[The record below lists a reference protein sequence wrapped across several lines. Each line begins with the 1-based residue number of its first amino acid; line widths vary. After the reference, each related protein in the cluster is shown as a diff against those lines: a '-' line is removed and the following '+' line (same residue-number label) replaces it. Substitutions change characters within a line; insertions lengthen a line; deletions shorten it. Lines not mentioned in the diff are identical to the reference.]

1 LKKNEEDFVL
11 NCRLDKWLWA
21 ARFYKT
27 RKIASESI
35 KNGYISVVGKV
46 SIKPSS
52 TVIPDNI
59 IFIKNDYLKQK
70 IIVKKVSSKRESYE
84 KARTLYS
91 ILEEEKSEVKEYFD
105 QRLSKKRPTKQERRD
120 LISMKNSSNYILK
133 S

>member
-1 LKKNEEDFVL
+1 MKKNEEDFVL

-91 ILEEEKSEVKEYFD
+91 VLEEEKSEVKEYFD

-120 LISMKNSSNYILK
+120 LISMKNSSNYILN

>member
-1 LKKNEEDFVL
+1 MKKNEEDFVL

-91 ILEEEKSEVKEYFD
+91 VLEEEKSEVKEYFD

>member
-1 LKKNEEDFVL
+1 MKKNEEDFVL

-70 IIVKKVSSKRESYE
+70 IIVKKLSSKRESYE

-91 ILEEEKSEVKEYFD
+91 VLEEEKSEVKEYFD

>member
-1 LKKNEEDFVL
+1 MKKNEEDFIL
-11 NCRLDKWLWA
+11 NCRLDTWLWA

-27 RKIASESI
+27 RRIASESI
-35 KNGYISVVGKV
+35 KNGYISIVGKV

-70 IIVKKVSSKRESYE
+70 IIIKKVSSKRESYE

-91 ILEEEKSEVKEYFD
+91 ILEEDKSEVKEYFD
-105 QRLSKKRPTKQERRD
+105 QRLRKKRPNKQERRD
-120 LISMKNSSNYILK
+120 LISMKNSSNYILN

>member
-1 LKKNEEDFVL
+1 MKKNEEDFTL
-11 NCRLDKWLWA
+11 NCRLDRWLWA

-27 RKIASESI
+27 RRIASESI
-35 KNGYISVVGKV
+35 KKGYISIVGKV

-70 IIVKKVSSKRESYE
+70 IIVKKLSSKRESYE

-105 QRLSKKRPTKQERRD
+105 HRLRKKRPTKQERRD
-120 LISMKNSSNYILK
+120 LISMKNSSNYILN

>member
-1 LKKNEEDFVL
+1 MEDFSL

-27 RKIASESI
+27 RRIASESI
-35 KNGYISVVGKV
+35 KKGCISIDGKV

-59 IFIKNDYLKQK
+59 IFIQNDYFKQK
-70 IIVKKVSSKRESYE
+70 IIVKKVSSKRETYE
-84 KARTLYS
+84 KAKTLYS
-91 ILEEEKSEVKEYFD
+91 ILEKEKSEVKEYFD
-105 QRLSKKRPTKQERRD
+105 KRLQTKRPTKQERRD
-120 LISMKNSSNYILK
+120 LISMKNSSNYILN

>member
-1 LKKNEEDFVL
+1 M
-11 NCRLDKWLWA
+11 
-21 ARFYKT
+21 
-27 RKIASESI
+27 
-35 KNGYISVVGKV
+35 GKV

-52 TVIPDNI
+52 IVIPDNI

-70 IIVKKVSSKRESYE
+70 IIVKKVSPKRESYE

-91 ILEEEKSEVKEYFD
+91 VLEEEKSEVKEYFD

>member
-1 LKKNEEDFVL
+1 MKKNEEDFIL

-27 RKIASESI
+27 RRIASESI
-35 KNGYISVVGKV
+35 KNGYISIVGKV

-52 TVIPDNI
+52 TVIQDNI
-59 IFIKNDYLKQK
+59 IFIKNDYLKKK

-105 QRLSKKRPTKQERRD
+105 QRSRNKRPTKQERRD
-120 LISMKNSSNYILK
+120 LISMKNSSNYILN

>member
-1 LKKNEEDFVL
+1 MKKNEADFTL

-27 RKIASESI
+27 RRIASESI
-35 KNGYISVVGKV
+35 KKGYISIVGKV

-52 TVIPDNI
+52 TVIQDNI

-70 IIVKKVSSKRESYE
+70 IIVKKLSSQRESYE
-84 KARTLYS
+84 KARTLYF

-105 QRLSKKRPTKQERRD
+105 QRLRNKRPTRQERRD
-120 LISMKNSSNYILK
+120 LISMKNSSNYILNR
-133 S
+133 